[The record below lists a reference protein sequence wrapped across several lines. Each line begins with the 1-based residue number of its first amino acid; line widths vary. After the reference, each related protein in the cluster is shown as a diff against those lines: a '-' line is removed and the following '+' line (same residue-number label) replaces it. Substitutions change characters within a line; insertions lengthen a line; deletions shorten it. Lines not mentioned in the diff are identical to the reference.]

1 MLDAMEKT
9 ISMAQLAKNTEEI
22 ARDIETTGTLY
33 RIKRPGRKRLVLVDD
48 HYFERWAAT
57 IEFMV
62 QHPNWKEELAQAD
75 REYEAGLYIPFEQM
89 LAERGLAEPGRK
101 AKRKSTV
108 RRASRGRGE
117 RRR

>member
-33 RIKRPGRKRLVLVDD
+33 RIKRPGRKRLLLVDD
-48 HYFERWAAT
+48 HYLERLAAT
-57 IEFMV
+57 IEFKLM
-62 QHPNWKEELAQAD
+62 HPNWKEELAESRRQ
-75 REYEAGLYIPFEQM
+75 YQAGLCIPLEQA
-89 LAERGLAEPGRK
+89 LAERGLADLAPNSKSKGSPGR
-101 AKRKSTV
+101 A
-108 RRASRGRGE
+108 ARGRRK

>member
-33 RIKRPGRKRLVLVDD
+33 RIKRPGRKRLVLVNDD
-48 HYFERWAAT
+48 YLERLAAT
-57 IEFMV
+57 IEFKLM
-62 QHPNWKEELAQAD
+62 HPNWKEELAQAD
-75 REYEAGLYIPFEQM
+75 REYEAGLYIPYEQVRKE
-89 LAERGLAEPGRK
+89 LGLDEPRHPPKRPSATRK
-101 AKRKSTV
+101 APRA
-108 RRASRGRGE
+108 RRT

>member
-48 HYFERWAAT
+48 HYLERLAAT
-57 IEFMV
+57 IEFKLM
-62 QHPNWKEELAQAD
+62 HPNWKEELAQAKRD
-75 REYEAGLYIPFEQM
+75 YEAGLYIPFEQI

-108 RRASRGRGE
+108 RRATRSRRA